1 MKTWLSLSIPGV
13 SMVCIGHGL
22 YSSLQSTNKFLSYF
36 LDKPDFL
43 YYTTAMGEGTPRN
56 ELPRRRI
63 ADERFIPASVAELRE
78 ELGKAGM
85 LTKREY
91 ATGKKILLYPDELLA
106 RLVDEAA
113 KGLRTFYRVRYDG
126 QRRTVI
132 ESGMNTFRG
141 KIYHMAPSG
150 EQYLVQCAGNVPVDH
165 MDALGRID
173 PSHLPPGFILKR
185 DSSTSGKLLVDGS
198 EDPLAAL
205 YAETSRQLGVQS
217 ADFCMR
223 GEPKPEYEEKHS
235 FLFPKLLTRF
245 TNVTY
250 FLEMLANGYKDQYV
264 QKGKPKLV
272 EGEERIPVTV
282 STWIPAKLK

>member
-1 MKTWLSLSIPGV
+1 M
-13 SMVCIGHGL
+13 
-22 YSSLQSTNKFLSYF
+22 SYF
-36 LDKPDFL
+36 LDKPVFL

-56 ELPRRRI
+56 ELPKRRI
-63 ADERFIPASVAELRE
+63 ADDRFIPASVAELRE

-113 KGLRTFYRVRYDG
+113 KGLRTFYRTRYDG

-141 KIYHMAPSG
+141 KIYHKVPAG

-165 MDALGRID
+165 LDTLGRID
-173 PSHLPPGFILKR
+173 PSHLPTGFILKR

-205 YAETSRQLGVQS
+205 FAETSRQLGVQS
-217 ADFCMR
+217 ADFRMR
-223 GEPKPEYEEKHS
+223 GEPKREYEEKHS

-245 TNVTY
+245 TNITY
-250 FLEMLANGYKDQYV
+250 FLEMLASGFKEQYV
-264 QKGKPKLV
+264 MKGKPKMK
-272 EGEERIPVTV
+272 EGTEVCSVTV
-282 STWIPAKLK
+282 STWMPAENKLVRK